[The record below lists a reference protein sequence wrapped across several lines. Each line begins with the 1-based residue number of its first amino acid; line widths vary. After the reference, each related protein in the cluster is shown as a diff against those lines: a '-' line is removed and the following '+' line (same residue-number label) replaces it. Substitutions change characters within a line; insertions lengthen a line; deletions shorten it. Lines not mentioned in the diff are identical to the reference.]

1 MTQVLIVEDQKMAQ
15 ENMEAV
21 IKASENYTLAGI
33 IPNAADAE
41 LFCMRGGVDL
51 ILMDVCTARDESGIE
66 ACAIIKKKFPKI
78 KIIIVTSL
86 AEHTF
91 IEMARAARADSFWYK
106 DASHGEL
113 IIVMDRT
120 MSGER
125 IFPDKT
131 PEVKLGLTTS
141 YELTRFEFDV
151 LRALM
156 QSTSD
161 EDAANMLGCT
171 KANIRWH
178 VSRILEKTG
187 YRTRTELLIAI
198 AQKNLIIVTPDK
210 KIGKENSQS

>member
-1 MTQVLIVEDQKMAQ
+1 MTSVLIVEDQKMAQ
-15 ENMEAV
+15 ENMEAI
-21 IKASENYTLAGI
+21 IKTSENYTLAGI

-51 ILMDVCTARDESGIE
+51 ILMDVCTARDENGIE
-66 ACAIIKKKFPKI
+66 ACGVIKKKFPKI
-78 KIIIVTSL
+78 KVIVVTSM

-91 IEMARAARADSFWYK
+91 IEKARAARADSFWYK

-113 IIVMDRT
+113 IAVMDRT
-120 MSGER
+120 MAGER

-141 YELTRFEFDV
+141 YELTHFELDV

-178 VSRILEKTG
+178 VGKILEKTG
-187 YRTRTELLIAI
+187 YRTRMELLIAV

-210 KIGKENSQS
+210 ALDEDNF

>member
-1 MTQVLIVEDQKMAQ
+1 MIRVLIVEDQKMAQ
-15 ENMEAV
+15 ENMEAI

-51 ILMDVCTARDESGIE
+51 ILMDVCTLRDENGIDAAE
-66 ACAIIKKKFPKI
+66 IIKRKFSRI
-78 KIIIVTSL
+78 KVIIVTSM

-91 IEMARAARADSFWYK
+91 IEKAKAVGVDSFWYK

-113 IIVMDRT
+113 ISVMDQT
-120 MSGER
+120 MAGEH

-141 YELTRFEFDV
+141 YELTHFELDV

-178 VSRILEKTG
+178 VGKLLEKTG
-187 YRTRTELLIAI
+187 YRTRMELLIAV

-210 KIGKENSQS
+210 ALDEENF

>member
-1 MTQVLIVEDQKMAQ
+1 MIKVLIVEDQKMAQ
-15 ENMEAV
+15 ENMEA
-21 IKASENYTLAGI
+21 IINTSENYTLAGI

-41 LFCMRGGVDL
+41 LFCLRGDVDL

-66 ACAIIKKKFPKI
+66 ACEVIKKKFPKI
-78 KIIIVTSL
+78 KVIIVTSM

-91 IEMARAARADSFWYK
+91 IEKAREANADSFWYK

-113 IIVMDRT
+113 ITVMEQT
-120 MSGER
+120 MAGAH

-141 YELTRFEFDV
+141 YELTLSELEV

-161 EDAANMLGCT
+161 EDAAAVLGCS
-171 KANIRWH
+171 KANVRWH
-178 VSRILEKTG
+178 MSKILAKTG
-187 YRTRTELLIAI
+187 YRSRMELLIAV

-210 KIGKENSQS
+210 ALEENC

>member
-1 MTQVLIVEDQKMAQ
+1 MMTNVLIVEDQKMAQ
-15 ENMEAV
+15 ENMEAI
-21 IKASENYTLAGI
+21 IKTNENYTLAGI

-66 ACAIIKKKFPKI
+66 ACAVIKKKFPKI
-78 KIIIVTSL
+78 KVIVVTSM

-91 IEMARAARADSFWYK
+91 IEKARAARADSFWYK

-113 IIVMDRT
+113 ISVMDRT
-120 MSGER
+120 MAGER

-141 YELTRFEFDV
+141 YELTQSELDV

-156 QSTSD
+156 KSTSD

-178 VSRILEKTG
+178 LGKILDKTG
-187 YRTRTELLIAI
+187 YRTRMELLIAV

-210 KIGKENSQS
+210 ALEEE

>member
-1 MTQVLIVEDQKMAQ
+1 MMTNVLIVEDQKMAQ
-15 ENMEAV
+15 ENMEAI
-21 IKASENYTLAGI
+21 IKTNENYTLAGI

-66 ACAIIKKKFPKI
+66 ACAVIKKKFPKI
-78 KIIIVTSL
+78 KVIVVTSM

-91 IEMARAARADSFWYK
+91 IEKARAARADSFWYK

-113 IIVMDRT
+113 ISVMDRT
-120 MSGER
+120 MAGER

-141 YELTRFEFDV
+141 YELTQSELDV

-178 VSRILEKTG
+178 LGKILDKTG
-187 YRTRTELLIAI
+187 YRTRMELLIAV

-210 KIGKENSQS
+210 ALEEE

>member
-1 MTQVLIVEDQKMAQ
+1 VTSVLIVEDQKMAQ
-15 ENMEAV
+15 ENMESI

-66 ACAIIKKKFPKI
+66 ACAVIKKKFPKI
-78 KIIIVTSL
+78 KVIVVTSM

-91 IEMARAARADSFWYK
+91 IEKARAARADSFWYK

-113 IIVMDRT
+113 LSVMDKT
-120 MSGER
+120 MAGER

-131 PEVKLGLTTS
+131 PEVKLGLSTS
-141 YELTRFEFDV
+141 YELTSSELDV

-161 EDAANMLGCT
+161 EDAAATLGCS

-178 VSRILEKTG
+178 VSKILEKTG
-187 YRTRTELLIAI
+187 YRTRMELLIAV

-210 KIGKENSQS
+210 ALDEDNF

>member
-15 ENMEAV
+15 ENMEAI

-41 LFCMRGGVDL
+41 LFCMGGGVDL
-51 ILMDVCTARDESGIE
+51 ILMDVCTARDESGIK
-66 ACAIIKKKFPKI
+66 ACGVIKKKFPKI
-78 KIIIVTSL
+78 KVIVVTSM

-91 IEMARAARADSFWYK
+91 IEKARAARADSFWYK

-113 IIVMDRT
+113 ISVMDRT
-120 MSGER
+120 MAGEH

-131 PEVKLGLTTS
+131 PEVKLGFTTS
-141 YELTRFEFDV
+141 YELTSSELDV

-161 EDAANMLGCT
+161 EDAASMLGCT

-178 VSRILEKTG
+178 VSKILEKTG
-187 YRTRTELLIAI
+187 YRTRMELLIAV

-210 KIGKENSQS
+210 ALDEDNF

>member
-1 MTQVLIVEDQKMAQ
+1 MIRVLIVEDQKMAQ
-15 ENMEAV
+15 ENMEAI

-51 ILMDVCTARDESGIE
+51 ILMDVCTLRDENGIDAAE
-66 ACAIIKKKFPKI
+66 IIKRKFSRI
-78 KIIIVTSL
+78 KVIIVTSM

-91 IEMARAARADSFWYK
+91 IEKAKAVGVDSFWYK

-113 IIVMDRT
+113 ISVMDQT
-120 MSGER
+120 MAGEH
-125 IFPDKT
+125 IFPDRT

-141 YELTRFEFDV
+141 YELTRFELDV

-178 VSRILEKTG
+178 VGKLLEKTG
-187 YRTRTELLIAI
+187 YRTRMELLIAV

-210 KIGKENSQS
+210 ALDEDNF